1 MPTYYLSCNVITTH
15 HFNYKKNNRNSKPFQ
30 SFHSFAAVETK
41 ERISRKTEELFFK
54 FGIRSVTM
62 DDIAKALGISKKT
75 IYIHFKDK
83 DEIVEAVAEQTLQRD
98 KYESEKIHDR
108 AKDPIDE
115 IIQSTQ
121 LMREMV
127 ANIHPALLFDLQKYH
142 PKAWKRYIGHKEGFV
157 KIVLRNITEGQ
168 HQGLYRPDIEPEIL
182 ARFRV
187 ESIDSAFNTE
197 VFPSKKFALIDV
209 QLQLIDHFLRG
220 ILTPKGFKLYEKYKQ
235 EQ

>member
-1 MPTYYLSCNVITTH
+1 M
-15 HFNYKKNNRNSKPFQ
+15 
-30 SFHSFAAVETK
+30 K
-41 ERISRKTEELFFK
+41 ERILESSTELFFR

-75 IYIHFKDK
+75 IYLHFKDK
-83 DEIVEAVAEQTLQRD
+83 DEIVEGVAERTLQRD
-98 KYESEKIHDR
+98 KCESEKIHDR
-108 AKDPIDE
+108 AQNPIDE

-142 PKAWKRYIGHKEGFV
+142 PKAWKRYKGHKEEFV
-157 KIVLRNITEGQ
+157 KIVLRNILEGQ
-168 HQGLYRPDIEPEIL
+168 QQGLYREDLQPEIL

-197 VFPSKKFALIDV
+197 VFPPKQFQLIDV

-220 ILTPKGFKLYEKYKQ
+220 ILTLEGLELYEKYKQ

>member
-1 MPTYYLSCNVITTH
+1 M
-15 HFNYKKNNRNSKPFQ
+15 
-30 SFHSFAAVETK
+30 ETK
-41 ERISRKTEELFFK
+41 ERILETSEELFFR

-83 DEIVEAVAEQTLQRD
+83 DEIVEGVAEQALQRD
-98 KYESEKIHDR
+98 KCESEKIHDR

-121 LMREMV
+121 LMRDMV

-142 PKAWKRYIGHKEGFV
+142 PKAWKRYTGHKEGFV

-168 HQGLYRPDIEPEIL
+168 QQGLYREDINPDIL

-187 ESIDSAFNTE
+187 ESIDSAFNTDI
-197 VFPSKKFALIDV
+197 FPTKQFSLVDV
-209 QLQLIDHFLRG
+209 QIQLIDHFLRG
-220 ILTPKGFKLYEKYKQ
+220 ILTATGLKLYEKYKQ

>member
-1 MPTYYLSCNVITTH
+1 MEV
-15 HFNYKKNNRNSKPFQ
+15 
-30 SFHSFAAVETK
+30 K
-41 ERISRKTEELFFK
+41 ERILEISEELFFR

-75 IYIHFKDK
+75 IYNHFKDK
-83 DEIVEAVAEQTLQRD
+83 DEIVEGVAEQTLQRD
-98 KYESEKIHDR
+98 KCESEKIHDR

-121 LMREMV
+121 LMRDMV

-142 PKAWKRYIGHKEGFV
+142 PKAWKQYIGHKEGFV

-168 HQGLYRPDIEPEIL
+168 QQRLYREDIEPEIL

-187 ESIDSAFNTE
+187 ESIDSAFNTDI
-197 VFPSKKFALIDV
+197 FPPKQFSLIDV

-220 ILTPKGFKLYEKYKQ
+220 ILTTKGLKLYEKYKRTVTDTNAQ
-235 EQ
+235 LT

>member
-1 MPTYYLSCNVITTH
+1 M
-15 HFNYKKNNRNSKPFQ
+15 
-30 SFHSFAAVETK
+30 ETK
-41 ERISRKTEELFFK
+41 ERILETSEELFFR

-75 IYIHFKDK
+75 IYQHFKDK
-83 DEIVEAVAEQTLQRD
+83 DAVVEGVAERTLQRD
-98 KYESEKIHDR
+98 KCESEKVHDR

-115 IIQSTQ
+115 IIQSTR

-142 PKAWKRYIGHKEGFV
+142 PKAWKRYISHKAGFV

-168 HQGLYRPDIEPEIL
+168 QQGLYREDINPEIL

-187 ESIDSAFNTE
+187 ESIDSAFNTD
-197 VFPSKKFALIDV
+197 VFPTKQFSLVDV

-220 ILTPKGFKLYEKYKQ
+220 ILTATGLNLYEKYKQ

>member
-1 MPTYYLSCNVITTH
+1 M
-15 HFNYKKNNRNSKPFQ
+15 
-30 SFHSFAAVETK
+30 K
-41 ERISRKTEELFFK
+41 ERILAVTEELFFR

-75 IYIHFKDK
+75 IYLHFKDK
-83 DEIVEAVAEQTLQRD
+83 DEIVEGVADQTLQRD
-98 KYESEKIHDR
+98 KCESEKVHER

-142 PKAWKRYIGHKEGFV
+142 PKAWNRYKGHKEGFV
-157 KIVLRNITEGQ
+157 KLVLRNIMEGQ
-168 HQGLYRPDIEPEIL
+168 QQGLYREDIDPEIL

-187 ESIDSAFNTE
+187 ESIDVAFNTDT
-197 VFPSKKFALIDV
+197 FPTKQFRLIDI

-220 ILTPKGFKLYEKYKQ
+220 ILTAKGLELYEKYKQ